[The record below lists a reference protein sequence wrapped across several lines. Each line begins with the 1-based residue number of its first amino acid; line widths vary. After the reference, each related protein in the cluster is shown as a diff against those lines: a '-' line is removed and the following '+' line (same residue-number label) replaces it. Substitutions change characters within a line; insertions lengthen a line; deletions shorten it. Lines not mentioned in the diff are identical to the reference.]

1 MCKPLYKCQFAKI
14 IIPEVPKQKQRP
26 EAKFPVSLRACYM
39 GFFIFSLPYFV
50 YHPNSSR
57 IISRISLG
65 VFQVSCY
72 LPPFLFRQIYTPVFL
87 PSEQLE
93 DLFKEFK
100 IRSSVRLHVFRL
112 LSDCSNFYQKPFGG
126 VSICNS
132 SFTDESHY
140 DLMTQSS

>member
-1 MCKPLYKCQFAKI
+1 MPIYRDHYTRGSEIKATARSKISSFTSGLLYGVFH
-14 IIPEVPKQKQRP
+14 
-26 EAKFPVSLRACYM
+26 FFTPVFC
-39 GFFIFSLPYFV
+39 LPSEQLTD
-50 YHPNSSR
+50 N
-57 IISRISLG
+57 IQNLLGG

-72 LPPFLFRQIYTPVFL
+72 SPPFLFRQIYTPVFL

-112 LSDCSNFYQKPFGG
+112 LSDCPNFYQKPFGG

>member
-1 MCKPLYKCQFAKI
+1 MCKPLYKCRFIEI

-65 VFQVSCY
+65 GSFRCHAIH
-72 LPPFLFRQIYTPVFL
+72 LLFCFAKFTRLCFYHPNSLRIC
-87 PSEQLE
+87 S
-93 DLFKEFK
+93 
-100 IRSSVRLHVFRL
+100 RSSRSGPLSGRMFFASFLIVRI
-112 LSDCSNFYQKPFGG
+112 
-126 VSICNS
+126 SIKILWRS
-132 SFTDESHY
+132 V
-140 DLMTQSS
+140 DLQFIIHR